1 MKPSGSGHSR
11 IIANNPRG
19 ARESRSEL
27 GAPVRYAVFSIASR
41 LRFRPAS
48 SNPPPIVTADRK
60 REREKRAANPHVD
73 LSCSLR
79 TSTTEFAL
87 IYGRLQIKREIESFF
102 PSRARFH
109 LRIRRRE

>member
-48 SNPPPIVTADRK
+48 SNPPPIVTADR
-60 REREKRAANPHVD
+60 EREKERNGQPT
-73 LSCSLR
+73 R
-79 TSTTEFAL
+79 ML
-87 IYGRLQIKREIESFF
+87 IY
-102 PSRARFH
+102 RARYERLLLNSH
-109 LRIRRRE
+109 